1 MAASVFAATAGAV
14 ALLNRTYEK
23 VWGGSASKTI
33 KGKET
38 ATKHF
43 NKFLL
48 NVGVE
53 QELNQWTVRTARDI
67 LSIDFIQMFGG
78 YISEATSFDT
88 GDLLMRDTTLQ
99 YFSGVKTVLVH
110 MFARKLDQ
118 LSSQSIPSTPP
129 FYPILVGSVPQL
141 LFCCTSTVE
150 NSEYRRVL
158 LHTQTHS
165 NCRAKCAFHS
175 TPILDHGS
183 RCTTPTQRPRRRQ
196 PSGDL
201 DPTIR
206 RRFAPPVF
214 RGPT

>member
-48 NVGVE
+48 SVGVE
-53 QELNQWTVRTARDI
+53 QELNQWTIRTARDI
-67 LSIDFIQMFGG
+67 LSIEFIQMFGG

-88 GDLLMRDTTLQ
+88 GDLLMRDTALQ

-110 MFARKLDQ
+110 MFARKFKESSDVLDQ
-118 LSSQSIPSTPP
+118 RMFNAFFEEKVI
-129 FYPILVGSVPQL
+129 
-141 LFCCTSTVE
+141 E
-150 NSEYRRVL
+150 EWNSK
-158 LHTQTHS
+158 
-165 NCRAKCAFHS
+165 CRAGIS
-175 TPILDHGS
+175 QIISS
-183 RCTTPTQRPRRRQ
+183 RCIENGTVITTK
-196 PSGDL
+196 
-201 DPTIR
+201 
-206 RRFAPPVF
+206 APHL
-214 RGPT
+214 GK